1 VSKLSNHLNY
11 YYKKKSD
18 GDHEKR
24 RRESLPLDQAVI
36 KVVGDLVQS
45 QQRYKIMKHSNIA
58 SAIAKGIFNPEFLDG
73 IAFYEI
79 IHLAKAWLRKH
90 VFNPAAILKQMDLRG
105 GTLNYEGLSVLNDVE
120 SAASVG

>member
-18 GDHEKR
+18 VDHEKR

-58 SAIAKGIFNPEFLDG
+58 SAIAKGNFNPEFLDG

-90 VFNPAAILKQMDLRG
+90 VFSPAEILKQMDLRG
-105 GTLNYEGLSVLNDVE
+105 GTLNYNYNYERRYLF
-120 SAASVG
+120 